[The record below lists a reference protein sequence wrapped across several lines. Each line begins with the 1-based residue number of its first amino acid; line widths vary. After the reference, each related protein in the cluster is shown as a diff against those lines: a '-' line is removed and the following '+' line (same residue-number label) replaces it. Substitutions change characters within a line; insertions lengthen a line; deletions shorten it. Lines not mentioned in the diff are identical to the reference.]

1 MLSRALRPWPIGLML
16 GLATLAGG
24 AVWAQLEGGERGIA
38 PADSSSSYEV
48 TGVTVDVAGPNA
60 DAARTGGWRVAQ
72 RKGWQMLWARVNA
85 RPAAQAPGLS
95 DSTLDSIVA
104 GIVVENEEIGP
115 RRYIARLGV
124 LFDRART
131 GQFLGGVGQVVRS
144 APMLVIP
151 ILYSGGAATAFE
163 QRNPW
168 QRAWARF
175 RTGGS
180 PIDYVRPI
188 GNGSDPLLLN
198 IGQTRRPGRGW
209 WRLLLDQYGAADV
222 IVPEV
227 YLARA
232 FPGGPVTAR
241 FVARHGPDAEVID
254 SFTLVAPDMDA
265 MPAMLDNGVRR
276 LDAIYARAL
285 QGGQLTPDPSLVV
298 EEPETAPVDETLA
311 EDVPVDVAAASP
323 SATVTVQVDTADA
336 AALGQAEAS
345 LRGTPG
351 VRGTATTSLA
361 LGGVSLIRLTYEGDF
376 AALRAALASRGWR
389 VEDAGGGLR
398 LRRGTTDAGTPDAR
412 P

>member
-1 MLSRALRPWPIGLML
+1 MF

-48 TGVTVDVAGPNA
+48 TGVPVDVAGATA

-104 GIVVENEEIGP
+104 GIVVEDEEIGP

-131 GQFLGGVGQVVRS
+131 GQFLGGVGQVTRS

-151 ILYSGGAATAFE
+151 ILYSGGAATSFE

-180 PIDYVRPI
+180 PIDYVRPV

-198 IGQTRRPGRGW
+198 AAQTRRPGRGW

-254 SFTLVAPDMDA
+254 SFTLAAPDMDA
-265 MPAMLDNGVRR
+265 MPAMLDSGVRR

-298 EEPETAPVDETLA
+298 EEAEPAPAADEALAEDAPVD
-311 EDVPVDVAAASP
+311 VGASAP

-345 LRGTPG
+345 LRSVPG

-361 LGGVSLIRLTYEGDF
+361 LGGVSLIRLTYEGDL
-376 AALRAALASRGWR
+376 AALRSALAARGWR

-398 LRRGTTDAGTPDAR
+398 LRRAGTETVAPGPR